1 MIMIV
6 FTLKT
11 LRIVNIVLLTVGPL
25 VLLLLVYFEHIVRVT
40 IRIRSGYYRA
50 ADDRER
56 LQNFTASVAKAVKGF
71 MGGCLAW
78 SKFWIALSLGV
89 GFQLLLVVGYAKL
102 NPFVS
107 VWFVLFRTHA
117 LINCQV
123 IHTHPWL
130 VLVSALSLAYLTT
143 VTALTFPRTKHGMVP
158 APEQQ
163 KLSILLHQ
171 YVLTWALLVYTT
183 SALTLGG
190 TYFLTVWNAVVLL
203 GSVLACIEG
212 MVGARGYEDEEILEG
227 ERRARYV
234 RGIRYDAVSN
244 GEDGHQD
251 AENGREVEDTEPTE
265 ITPLVAQR
273 GEPMPSGEEQ
283 GAIGWWIAQ
292 LLVVVP
298 LPVIL
303 LSHIAVILLFAMNQ
317 TLTDGTSPYGGECF
331 NGSHDALTLVR

>member
-1 MIMIV
+1 MI
-6 FTLKT
+6 
-11 LRIVNIVLLTVGPL
+11 N
-25 VLLLLVYFEHIVRVT
+25 Y
-40 IRIRSGYYRA
+40 
-50 ADDRER
+50 
-56 LQNFTASVAKAVKGF
+56 
-71 MGGCLAW
+71 
-78 SKFWIALSLGV
+78 
-89 GFQLLLVVGYAKL
+89 
-102 NPFVS
+102 
-107 VWFVLFRTHA
+107 
-117 LINCQV
+117 QV

-130 VLVSALSLAYLTT
+130 VLVSSLSLAYLTT
-143 VTALTFPRTKHGMVP
+143 VTALTFPLTKRGVVP

-183 SALTLGG
+183 SALALGG
-190 TYFLTVWNAVVLL
+190 TYFITVWNAVVLL

-212 MVGARGYEDEEILEG
+212 MTGARGYEDEEILEG

-244 GEDGHQD
+244 GENGHQD
-251 AENGREVEDTEPTE
+251 AENGHRNGGEVEDTEPTE

-273 GEPMPSGEEQ
+273 GEPTPPGEEQ

-303 LSHIAVILLFAMNQ
+303 VSHIAVILLFAMNQ

-331 NGSHDALTLVR
+331 NESHDALTLVR